1 MVEPFLEGMTLQD
14 AIATKKVYIVNL
26 DYLAEIMCRFN
37 RLVSF
42 SNVSLNITLHYV
54 KKQSIWKKKKKFM
67 DDMETDSGALIN
79 LLTKHFDLD
88 FAFLGPNII
97 ISLSFGL
104 QQ

>member
-1 MVEPFLEGMTLQD
+1 M
-14 AIATKKVYIVNL
+14 KKNP
-26 DYLAEIMCRFN
+26 
-37 RLVSF
+37 
-42 SNVSLNITLHYV
+42 
-54 KKQSIWKKKKKFM
+54 FM